1 MQNALDNLFDIRKD
15 AQSLTD
21 TSLATALL
29 SKSEAT
35 EALLMVK
42 NVLAAEAVSRG
53 LSADDPVVAFPP
65 VILACGEADHGV
77 IGLLPEAMREKAMG
91 AVVAGHPLP
100 LEVLVANHGFEMRLL
115 PQGIVEMPSITNRI
129 RRVVERV
136 LGNAPAA
143 PVDDDA
149 IVTKAETFAIPESV
163 QEAALRAR
171 DWMRANADHPGA
183 NMVGAV
189 RATQLA
195 SGDEIGLATIEK
207 MVEFFLT
214 HAPDRDT
221 TGFLKGEDEYPS
233 AARVAW
239 DSWGGDEAADW
250 LEESFQK
257 DAHSE
262 YDSMPLFNER
272 QKAMYAAYETIDDL
286 LGCWNKGSGADGAH
300 YMEQSPFA
308 ETGMMCANCIA
319 YKSPGACE
327 LIDEQVNAMG
337 LCKLWIIPESL
348 IADPEG
354 MDADSEDIEKANK
367 YHDRR
372 GRFAR
377 APGSAL
383 GGVQAYGLYTI
394 GGKETAPEAHLNI
407 TKPITGATGG
417 FRAGIPTKISG
428 KDSPIGEDLTP
439 NHSLW
444 HHLEKNPKYSGK
456 PGESQY
462 RITPERQAMHKKLV
476 EDHVRAAPRAKK
488 GERLDFVMLGG
499 GPASGKS
506 HGLANG
512 VFPGV
517 RSKTEA
523 VHINADDIKT
533 QLPEFDPLRFSASRY
548 EHEAAAGFVHEES
561 SYLAKAM
568 QTKAFA
574 TKRHVVLDGTGDS
587 SPESL
592 GKKITQA
599 RGAGY
604 YVRAAYATVST
615 NEAWTRSVKRSK
627 GKEKRFVKE
636 SIVRGTH
643 KSVSQVLPQAIAKDY
658 FDDVTLSYT
667 DGATPKIILT
677 QTRGQ
682 DAVILDPPKYADFLA
697 KGNE

>member
-1 MQNALDNLFDIRKD
+1 
-15 AQSLTD
+15 
-21 TSLATALL
+21 
-29 SKSEAT
+29 
-35 EALLMVK
+35 
-42 NVLAAEAVSRG
+42 
-53 LSADDPVVAFPP
+53 
-65 VILACGEADHGV
+65 
-77 IGLLPEAMREKAMG
+77 
-91 AVVAGHPLP
+91 
-100 LEVLVANHGFEMRLL
+100 
-115 PQGIVEMPSITNRI
+115 
-129 RRVVERV
+129 
-136 LGNAPAA
+136 
-143 PVDDDA
+143 
-149 IVTKAETFAIPESV
+149 
-163 QEAALRAR
+163 
-171 DWMRANADHPGA
+171 
-183 NMVGAV
+183 
-189 RATQLA
+189 
-195 SGDEIGLATIEK
+195 
-207 MVEFFLT
+207 
-214 HAPDRDT
+214 
-221 TGFLKGEDEYPS
+221 
-233 AARVAW
+233 VAW

-257 DAHSE
+257 DEMFDAESFNKAETFSPPEGVRSAAKRSLEWLAEGLQGDGFTDVGRARASQLARGDAVSISTIRRMSSFLSRHENDDQAEGFSSGEKGYPSPGRVAWDAWGGDAGKTWSDSILRRLQKDAHSE
-262 YDSMPLFNER
+262 YDSMPVFNER
-272 QKAMYAAYETIDDL
+272 QKAMYAAYEAIDKL
-286 LGCWNKGSGADGAH
+286 LGCWNKGIGADGAH

-308 ETGMMCANCIA
+308 ESGMMCANCIA

-337 LCKLWIIPESL
+337 LCKLWVIPESL
-348 IADPEG
+348 LADPED
-354 MDADSEDIEKANK
+354 MEKANK

-372 GRFAR
+372 GRFAS

-383 GGVQAYGLYTI
+383 GGVQAHGLYTI
-394 GGKETAPEAHLNI
+394 GGKGTAPEAQLNI

-417 FRAGIPTKISG
+417 FKAGIPTKISG

-476 EDHVRAAPRAKK
+476 EDHVRAAPRAKA

-506 HGLANG
+506 HGLNNG

-517 RSKTEA
+517 RSKTES

-574 TKRHVVLDGTGDS
+574 TNRHVVLDGTGDS

-604 YVRAAYATVST
+604 YVRAAYATVPT
-615 NEAWTRSVKRSK
+615 NTAWERSVIRSK

-643 KSVSQVLPQAIAKDY
+643 KSVSQVLPQAIAKNF

-682 DAVILDPPKYADFLA
+682 DAVILDPAKYSDFLA